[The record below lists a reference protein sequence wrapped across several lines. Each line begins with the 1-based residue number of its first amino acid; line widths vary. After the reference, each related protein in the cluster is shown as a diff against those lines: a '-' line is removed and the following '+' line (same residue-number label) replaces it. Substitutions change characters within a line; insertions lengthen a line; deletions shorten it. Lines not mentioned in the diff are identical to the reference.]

1 MRWGMV
7 QFAVLTVTIY
17 ALIFRVARTPPVE
30 ESPMA
35 RIGHERRKRRFKFPR
50 PFVEVK
56 VGMGKASAKKRFNL
70 VRCWNLEENDF
81 LRTPTG

>member
-7 QFAVLTVTIY
+7 RYAFLTVTIY
-17 ALIFRVARTPPVE
+17 ALIFSSILTEAKLPMTRVARTPPME
-30 ESPMA
+30 QSPMA
-35 RIGHERRKRRFKFPR
+35 RFGHERRKRRFKFPR

-70 VRCWNLEENDF
+70 
-81 LRTPTG
+81 G